1 MPPPSPLQIA
11 TSSLNRLIKEE
22 ASYHKELSQQEGRI
36 SKLEASE
43 QDDDGNREFSLR
55 QEVRRCFC
63 AIFLY
68 LRACLR
74 EQVLISRYLCV
85 VIGGSTC
92 L

>member
-1 MPPPSPLQIA
+1 MPPPTPLQIA

-55 QEVRRCFC
+55 QEVWSCFC
-63 AIFLY
+63 AVLLFGG
-68 LRACLR
+68 CLR
-74 EQVLISRYLCV
+74 LRVIFCPDLWVLTYL
-85 VIGGSTC
+85 
-92 L
+92 